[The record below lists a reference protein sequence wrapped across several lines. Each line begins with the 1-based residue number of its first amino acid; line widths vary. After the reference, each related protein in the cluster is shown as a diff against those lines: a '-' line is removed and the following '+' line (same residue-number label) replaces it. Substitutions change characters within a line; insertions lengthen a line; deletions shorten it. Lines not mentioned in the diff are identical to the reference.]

1 MLKGLGFKV
10 EPGDGPTS
18 VLRAGPNGKKL
29 AVAVLL
35 RPDESPELE
44 ADRFSGLSP
53 VSYALTV
60 ADREGLPYV
69 VVSQATK
76 LRLYPVRLN
85 VGVGRRGRTETFV
98 EVHPGHLRTDEAA
111 YLWLLFS
118 GEALTEGGTL
128 DKLLEE
134 SKRFAGE
141 LAVRLRE
148 RIYGYV
154 CRSWSGPGPS
164 PQAEEATARTLPRRT
179 RWR

>member
-1 MLKGLGFKV
+1 M
-10 EPGDGPTS
+10 
-18 VLRAGPNGKKL
+18 
-29 AVAVLL
+29 AVLL

-98 EVHPGHLRTDEAA
+98 EVHPATCAQTRLLTSGCCSAA
-111 YLWLLFS
+111 
-118 GEALTEGGTL
+118 
-128 DKLLEE
+128 
-134 SKRFAGE
+134 R
-141 LAVRLRE
+141 
-148 RIYGYV
+148 
-154 CRSWSGPGPS
+154 P
-164 PQAEEATARTLPRRT
+164 
-179 RWR
+179 